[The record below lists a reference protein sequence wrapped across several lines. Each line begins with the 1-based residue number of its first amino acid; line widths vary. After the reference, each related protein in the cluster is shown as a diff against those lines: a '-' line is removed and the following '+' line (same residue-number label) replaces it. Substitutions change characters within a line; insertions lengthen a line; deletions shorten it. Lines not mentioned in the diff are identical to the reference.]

1 LIKNQ
6 TAGKGKT
13 NPVIIASAATPD
25 NEPAAN
31 QEADQAAFFRS
42 INYKRKVLINAV
54 RIKISSSHLNSASN
68 VRMKLIH
75 DAEK

>member
-1 LIKNQ
+1 MIKNQ

-13 NPVIIASAATPD
+13 NPVIIASADTPD

-42 INYKRKVLINAV
+42 ISYNRKVLINAV
-54 RIKISSSHLNSASN
+54 RIKISPPHLNRASN

-75 DAEK
+75 DAAK